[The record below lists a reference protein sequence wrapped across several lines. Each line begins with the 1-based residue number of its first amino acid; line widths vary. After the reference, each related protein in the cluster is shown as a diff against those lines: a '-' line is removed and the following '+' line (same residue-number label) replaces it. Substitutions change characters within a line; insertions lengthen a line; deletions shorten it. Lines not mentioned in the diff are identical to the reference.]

1 MIPSS
6 GGGSCI
12 DGVGVTVLGL
22 CLLLSDN
29 SALRLLAP
37 LCAKLDWLAPLKR
50 AALFDPLDLL
60 APLLHLALLEW
71 LADGVDGASS
81 ILYVG
86 VIPQIQ
92 AISQSRK

>member
-1 MIPSS
+1 M
-6 GGGSCI
+6 
-12 DGVGVTVLGL
+12 DGADVTVLGL
-22 CLLLSDN
+22 CLLLSES

-71 LADGVDGASS
+71 LAADGVDGASS

-92 AISQSRK
+92 AITQSRK